1 MKIEGKAN
9 PFTELRNIQY
19 GEVFEMNGT
28 AYIMVDC
35 RAVFTTMPY
44 LDEETDAIEMI
55 HLTCVRLID
64 GELELL
70 EHDRKVIHIPNA
82 KLVY

>member
-9 PFTELRNIQY
+9 PFTELYRIKP

-28 AYIMVDC
+28 AYIMIDC
-35 RAVFTTMPY
+35 SAVHIVMA
-44 LDEETDAIEMI
+44 DMEDETDAIQMT

-70 EHDRKVIHIPNA
+70 EPNRKVLSLPNA